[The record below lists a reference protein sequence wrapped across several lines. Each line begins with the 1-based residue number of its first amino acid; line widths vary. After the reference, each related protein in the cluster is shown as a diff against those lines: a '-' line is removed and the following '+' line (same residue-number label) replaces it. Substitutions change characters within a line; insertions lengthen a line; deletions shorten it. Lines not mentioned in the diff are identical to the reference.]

1 MADGL
6 FTDRRKEVP
15 RYRKSGMTQ
24 QQVADLIHT
33 SKANVCTIERSAHE
47 NIQRAKETLE
57 FVNTLDACLLCVLTK
72 GSDLFDSVP
81 LIIEEAQK
89 TGTQMTFDQMDL
101 INRLRDEFPHHIHG
115 RFIKQDIEVFLET
128 SGGLRFG

>member
-1 MADGL
+1 
-6 FTDRRKEVP
+6 
-15 RYRKSGMTQ
+15 MTQ

-33 SKANVCTIERSAHE
+33 SKANVCSIERSARE

-57 FVNTLDACLLCVLTK
+57 FVNTLDARLLCVLKK

-89 TGTQMTFDQMDL
+89 DRHTNIVRSDRFSSTGS
-101 INRLRDEFPHHIHG
+101 G
-115 RFIKQDIEVFLET
+115 T
-128 SGGLRFG
+128 SSPIVSMAGT

>member
-1 MADGL
+1 
-6 FTDRRKEVP
+6 
-15 RYRKSGMTQ
+15 MTQ

-33 SKANVCTIERSAHE
+33 SKANVCLIERSARE

-57 FVNTLDACLLCVLTK
+57 FVNTLDARLLCVVKK

-101 INRLRDEFPHHIHG
+101 INRLRDEFPHRIHG

>member
-1 MADGL
+1 MANGL
-6 FTDRRKEVP
+6 FTNRQKEVP

-33 SKANVCTIERSAHE
+33 SKANVCTIERSARE
-47 NIQRAKETLE
+47 NIRRAKETLE
-57 FVNTLDACLLCVLTK
+57 FVNTLDARLLCVIKK
-72 GSDLFDSVP
+72 GSDLFDSFS

-89 TGTQMTFDQMDL
+89 TGTQISFDQIDL
-101 INRLRDEFPHHIHG
+101 INRLRDEFPHRIHG

-128 SGGLRFG
+128 SGGLLFG